1 MSFKNSIFSVHL
13 VLSSSMDSFL
23 LCSLFLFV
31 HLVLSSSVES
41 FIVFK
46 SSRAN
51 YSSSSSGF
59 FSLSS
64 ISLESQI
71 FIVFF
76 RLFLFFYGNRVFKTW
91 YLCGIIVSNSAS
103 RKRVFKPRVLYG
115 TRVSKTRDV
124 NLLKPFKRVLT
135 YYIQS
140 PYYANPQISP
150 VFNHHDAWHGVWG
163 CATISWWIVLYVWWE
178 GVKGALRTNS
188 YIGGWWIFINNQ
200 KVLFPSLWLSNAPN
214 NLLM

>member
-1 MSFKNSIFSVHL
+1 MFTR
-13 VLSSSMDSFL
+13 SFL
-23 LCSLFLFV
+23 LPWTPFFFVLCSLFFFV

-59 FSLSS
+59 FSSSS

-76 RLFLFFYGNRVFKTW
+76 RLFLFFYGNRVFKTR
-91 YLCGIIVSNSAS
+91 YLCGIIVSNSVS

-150 VFNHHDAWHGVWG
+150 VFNHHDA
-163 CATISWWIVLYVWWE
+163 
-178 GVKGALRTNS
+178 
-188 YIGGWWIFINNQ
+188 
-200 KVLFPSLWLSNAPN
+200 
-214 NLLM
+214 